1 MPTID
6 NVLAATEALRRPESR
21 VAPPGES
28 EHTPA
33 CITLKE
39 VGSNLV
45 VNNSVVLAI
54 IPPWE
59 AAEAAAAMAL
69 L

>member
-21 VAPPGES
+21 VAPGES

-59 AAEAAAAMAL
+59 AAEAAAMAL